1 MTHFELSYVS
11 NKIETISVWQSNVLY
26 VWTARS
32 INFNWWPTGHTP
44 QNIAVAVQLVA
55 VQLYVSWS
63 LYIVYNIV
71 IRSNNSAG
79 ISRTKVLLSHG
90 ENLLKDIII
99 FWSIAVNQAII
110 QNTNMHVIILPC
122 CWVFD
127 VLTMFLIIFE
137 RKSYPKT

>member
-1 MTHFELSYVS
+1 MTEQCAVRLNCSKYQLQLVTNRSHPAEHSSGCTVGGCTAVRLL
-11 NKIETISVWQSNVLY
+11 ISVHCIY
-26 VWTARS
+26 
-32 INFNWWPTGHTP
+32 
-44 QNIAVAVQLVA
+44 
-55 VQLYVSWS
+55 
-63 LYIVYNIV
+63 IV